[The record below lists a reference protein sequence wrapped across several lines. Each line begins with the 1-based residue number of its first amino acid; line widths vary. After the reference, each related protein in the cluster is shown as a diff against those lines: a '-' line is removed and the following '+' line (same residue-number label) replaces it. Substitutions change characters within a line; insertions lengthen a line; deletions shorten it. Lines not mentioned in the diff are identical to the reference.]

1 MKRLNILC
9 EAAKITEARAKAKE
23 IMNADVLTVGLSK
36 SGKAPATHWFC
47 SLNVNEEGYQ
57 KIMGIQEHSI
67 IEEGSPKYF
76 LKKWELQTI
85 LSNNIKQ

>member
-9 EAAKITEARAKAKE
+9 ENTKIVEARAKTKE
-23 IMNADVLTVGLSK
+23 IMNSDVLITPLSK
-36 SGKAPATHWFC
+36 NGKAPVTHWFC

-67 IEEGSPKYF
+67 IEEGSPKDF
-76 LKKWELQTI
+76 LKKWELQI
-85 LSNNIKQ
+85 VKEEKKA

>member
-9 EAAKITEARAKAKE
+9 EADKITEARAKAKE
-23 IMNADVLTVGLSK
+23 IMSGDVLTVGLSK

-57 KIMGIQEHSI
+57 KIMGIQGHCI
-67 IEEGSPKYF
+67 IEEGSPKDF

-85 LSNNIKQ
+85 KEEKKA